1 MQTLIFNTAAKK
13 VNLLNGPRGNAQVL
27 ETFENVSTVRVEVNH
42 YEIMQKL
49 STDEEAKSVPVMRV
63 PISQTNMIL
72 IHEK

>member
-27 ETFENVSTVRVEVNH
+27 ETFENVSTVRVEVNY
-42 YEIMQKL
+42 YEIMRKI
-49 STDEEAKSVPVMRV
+49 TMEEESKSIPVMRI
-63 PISQTNMIL
+63 PIFNTNMIL